1 MRGRYPDGPE
11 ELLEPLDGTTEGK
24 QRAQVILETVFA
36 AARVKEA
43 CAKLGIGE
51 TRFRQLRD
59 LALQGVL
66 DGIRPRPAGRP
77 SLAATAGAERIRELE
92 QMLAEKELALRQAQ
106 VREEVALILPQRGE
120 MEAVKKGRRSNV
132 KLRRQKPR

>member
-11 ELLEPLDGTTEGK
+11 ELLEPLDGTTEDK

-36 AARVKEA
+36 AARVKVA

-66 DGIRPRPAGRP
+66 DGIRLRPAGRP
-77 SLAATAGAERIRELE
+77 SLAGTAEAERIRELE